1 MTTKLTKRKQS
12 KVLVERYQD
21 AADKLGTISQVDL
34 SAEKSDY
41 LARMER
47 NNSLPDHIKVIRRLG
62 ILDAERGHTDGD
74 LAALIDAESL
84 LQRERNHGGDF
95 VTSGSFSA
103 AQKSNR
109 QGEPRGES
117 DDYPSDEIH
126 VKARALGYF
135 ELQDG
140 DRRKKTIR
148 FQIVALLRLDVRN
161 KATSPES
168 RDRHIKRILN
178 R

>member
-1 MTTKLTKRKQS
+1 M
-12 KVLVERYQD
+12 
-21 AADKLGTISQVDL
+21 DKLGALSQEEL
-34 SAEKSDY
+34 AAAKAEF

-47 NNSLPDHIKVIRRLG
+47 NNALPDHIKVIRRLG
-62 ILDAERGHTDGD
+62 ILDAEREYTDGD
-74 LAALIDAESL
+74 LADLIDAESL
-84 LQRERNHGGDF
+84 LQREKDHPGDF

-103 AQKSNR
+103 AQESNR

-117 DDYPSDEIH
+117 DDYPSDEINA
-126 VKARALGYF
+126 KARALGYF

-148 FQIVALLRLDVRN
+148 FQIVALLGLDIRN